1 MNDRLLSIL
10 GLCRRAGKIVI
21 GTDPVIESDTT
32 AKSFIVLMTKDFSP
46 NSKKNILKASNN
58 SSVKTFYIIRS
69 KDELGM
75 GICKYCADD
84 TITDRGFSDKI
95 QELIFKEQQQEE

>member
-21 GTDPVIESDTT
+21 GTDPVIESVTT
-32 AKSFIVLMTKDFSP
+32 GKSFIVLMTKDFSA

-58 SSVKTFYIIRS
+58 SSVKTFVINRT
-69 KDELGM
+69 KDELSMAIG
-75 GICKYCADD
+75 KYCAVVS
-84 TITDRGFSDKI
+84 ITDRGFSNKLHESI
-95 QELIFKEQQQEE
+95 LKEQEQEA